1 MTIILAFP
9 VKDGLLIAS
18 DSQITSGIVRTTG
31 KKIKKLND
39 RCLWSASGE
48 LALIQRVEE
57 NLAGFSTVAQPQPLK
72 TLRDNLSVKIR
83 ECVLAFLNL
92 VGGRPITG
100 DFIFVEYSNKP
111 GILHITLD
119 GTPEWIVDRPFVS
132 GLGDVFAYPLLRKYQ
147 GLFPD
152 KIDMQKGSLL
162 AFKVIEEVID
172 VVSVGVGPPI
182 DIWQLTASE
191 IKNLNEAEITAIEDA
206 SHGLREA
213 ELKLFLENTE

>member
-1 MTIILAFP
+1 MTIILAIP
-9 VKDGLLIAS
+9 TKDGLVIAS
-18 DSQITSGIVRTTG
+18 DGQITSGIVRTSG

-39 RCLWSASGE
+39 CCLWSASGE

-57 NLAGFSTVAQPQPLK
+57 NLAGFSTITQPQPLT

-83 ECVLAFLNL
+83 ESVLAFLNL

-111 GILHITLD
+111 SILHVTLD

-132 GLGDVFAYPLLRKYQ
+132 GIGDVFAYALLRKYQ
-147 GLFPD
+147 RLFPNL
-152 KIDMQKGSLL
+152 INMQKGTLL
-162 AFKVIEEVID
+162 AFKIIEEVID

-182 DIWQLTASE
+182 DIWQLRTNE
-191 IKNLNEAEITAIEDA
+191 IKNLNEAEITAVEDT
-206 SHGLREA
+206 SHGLRET
-213 ELKLFLENTE
+213 ELKMFLRSDE

>member
-1 MTIILAFP
+1 MTIILSFP

-57 NLAGFSTVAQPQPLK
+57 GLTALSTANQDLSA
-72 TLRDNLSVKIR
+72 LRDNLSKKIR
-83 ECVLAFLNL
+83 DCVVTFLNL

-100 DFIFVEYSNKP
+100 DFVFVEYSDKP
-111 GILHITLD
+111 NILHVTLD
-119 GTPEWIVDRPFVS
+119 GTPEWIVGRPFVS
-132 GLGDVFAYPLLRKYQ
+132 GIGDVFAYALLRKYQ

-182 DIWQLTASE
+182 DIWQLTSNE
-191 IKNLNEAEITAIEDA
+191 IKNLNEAEITAMEDT
-206 SHGLREA
+206 SHGFREA
-213 ELKLFLENTE
+213 ELELFLG

>member
-39 RCLWSASGE
+39 QCLWSASGE

-57 NLAGFSTVAQPQPLK
+57 GLTALSTVNQPLSV
-72 TLRDNLSVKIR
+72 LRDNLSKKIR
-83 ECVLAFLNL
+83 ECVVAFHTL

-100 DFIFVEYSNKP
+100 DFVFVEYTDKP
-111 GILHITLD
+111 NILHVTLD
-119 GTPEWIVDRPFVS
+119 GTPEWIAGRPFVS
-132 GLGDVFAYPLLRKYQ
+132 GIGDVFTYALLRKYQ

-182 DIWQLTASE
+182 DIWQLMTNG
-191 IKNLNEAEITAIEDA
+191 IKNLNESEITALEDA

-213 ELKLFLENTE
+213 ELKLLLG

>member
-1 MTIILAFP
+1 MTIILAIP
-9 VKDGLLIAS
+9 TKDGLVIAS
-18 DSQITSGIVRTTG
+18 DGQITSGIVRTSG

-39 RCLWSASGE
+39 HCLWSASGE

-57 NLAGFSTVAQPQPLK
+57 NLAGFSTVAQPLT
-72 TLRDNLSVKIR
+72 TLRDNLSAKTR
-83 ECVLAFLNL
+83 ECVLTFLNL

-100 DFIFVEYSNKP
+100 DFVFVEYSNKP
-111 GILHITLD
+111 SILHVTLD

-132 GLGDVFAYPLLRKYQ
+132 GIGDVFTYALLRKYQ
-147 GLFPD
+147 DLFPD
-152 KIDMQKGSLL
+152 KIDLQKGSLL

-182 DIWQLTASE
+182 DIWQLTANE
-191 IKNLNEAEITAIEDA
+191 IKNLDEAEITALEDA

-213 ELKLFLENTE
+213 ELKLFLVGTE